1 MIIIVHNYSSN
12 EASFHNNQYLI
23 LEKVIKYY
31 DKVLIYS
38 GHNEI
43 YPFLIDKKICKFTRW
58 KHNRV

>member
-1 MIIIVHNYSSN
+1 MIIILFIIIHVN

-43 YPFLIDKKICKFTRW
+43 YPF
-58 KHNRV
+58 